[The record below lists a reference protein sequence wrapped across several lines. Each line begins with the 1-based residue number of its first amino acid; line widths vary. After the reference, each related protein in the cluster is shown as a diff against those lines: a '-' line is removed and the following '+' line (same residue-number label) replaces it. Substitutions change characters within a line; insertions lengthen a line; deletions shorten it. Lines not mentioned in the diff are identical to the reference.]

1 MDGNY
6 NYSLSDLA
14 TVTGG
19 GFGNGNSFWLI
30 ILFLLIFNNGGWNR
44 GGFGYGTGG
53 ELNGYATAASQQDIL
68 FSSKFQALDN
78 KIDRIGNGIA
88 DATFALNNSIKD
100 TAYATTN
107 AVRDSASAIAGT
119 VVSEGRALQTQLAGA
134 TLDNQRNVDS
144 VRYDMANFANA
155 INSNIDNKFAALE
168 KNQMQAQIDAQAR
181 EINQLYISQQ
191 MCGVVRWPNGMTY
204 TANGSP
210 FCNYPG
216 GCGGCCN

>member
-19 GFGNGNSFWLI
+19 WGNGSGNSFWFI
-30 ILFLLIFNNGGWNR
+30 ILFFLIFNNNGWSR
-44 GGFGYGTGG
+44 GGYGNGEFGTF
-53 ELNGYATAASQQDIL
+53 ATAASQNELLLGQK
-68 FSSKFQALDN
+68 FSNLDN
-78 KIDRIGNGIA
+78 KIDKIGYGIC
-88 DATFALNNSIKD
+88 DSTYALSQQMNTVQS
-100 TAYATTN
+100 TLGG
-107 AVRDSASAIAGT
+107 AI
-119 VVSEGRALQTQLAGA
+119 VNEGRAIQTQLANA
-134 TLDNQRNVDS
+134 TFENQKNVDS

-168 KNQMQAQIDAQAR
+168 KNQMQAQLDAQAR

-191 MCGVVRWPNGMTY
+191 MCNVVRWPNGMTY
-204 TANGSP
+204 TASGSP

-216 GCGGCCN
+216 SCGGCCN

>member
-19 GFGNGNSFWLI
+19 NGFGNGNSFWII
-30 ILFLLIFNNGGWNR
+30 ILFMLIFGNGGWNR
-44 GGFGYGTGG
+44 GGYGYGAGG
-53 ELNGYATAASQQDIL
+53 ELSGYASAASQQDIL
-68 FSSKFQALDN
+68 FSSKFQNLDN
-78 KIDRIGNGIA
+78 KMDKIGYGICDSTYAISQQINGA
-88 DATFALNNSIKD
+88 Q
-100 TAYATTN
+100 
-107 AVRDSASAIAGT
+107 SAIGGAI
-119 VVSEGRALQTQLAGA
+119 VNEGRAIQTQLASA

-155 INSNIDNKFAALE
+155 INSNIDNKFAMIE
-168 KNQMQAQIDAQAR
+168 KNQMQAQLDAQAR

-191 MCGVVRWPNGMTY
+191 LCGVVRWPQGMTY
-204 TANGSP
+204 TASGSP

>member
-19 GFGNGNSFWLI
+19 NGFGNGNSFWII
-30 ILFLLIFNNGGWNR
+30 ILFMLIFGNGGWNR
-44 GGFGYGTGG
+44 GGYGYGTGG
-53 ELNGYATAASQQDIL
+53 ELSGYASAASQQDIL
-68 FSSKFQALDN
+68 FSSKFQNLDN
-78 KIDRIGNGIA
+78 KLDKIGYGICDSTYALSQQMNGVQ
-88 DATFALNNSIKD
+88 
-100 TAYATTN
+100 TTLGG
-107 AVRDSASAIAGT
+107 AV
-119 VVSEGRALQTQLAGA
+119 VNEGRAIQTQLANA
-134 TLDNQRNVDS
+134 TFENQKNVDS

-168 KNQMQAQIDAQAR
+168 KGQMQAQIDAQAR
-181 EINQLYISQQ
+181 EINQLYIAQQ

-204 TANGSP
+204 TASGSP